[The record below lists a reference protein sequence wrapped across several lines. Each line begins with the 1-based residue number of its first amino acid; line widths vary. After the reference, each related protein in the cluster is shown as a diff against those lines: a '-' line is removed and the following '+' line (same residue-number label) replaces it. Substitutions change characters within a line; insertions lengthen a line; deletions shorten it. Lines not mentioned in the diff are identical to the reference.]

1 MTRAELLDRIWART
15 LKSMKGY
22 TERADIERALDA
34 LCEIVRE
41 ELERGGTVWLRP
53 LGCFR
58 VRQRPARMGR
68 NPRTGEAAAIGERRR
83 IVFLPSLN
91 LKKAVGKH
99 VSRT

>member
-22 TERADIERALDA
+22 TERVDIERALDA
-34 LCEIVRE
+34 LCETVRE

-58 VRQRPARMGR
+58 VRQRAARLGR
-68 NPRTGEAAAIGERRR
+68 SLRTGEVVTIGERRR

>member
-1 MTRAELLDRIWART
+1 MTRAELLDRIWARA

-34 LCEIVRE
+34 LCETVRE

-58 VRQRPARMGR
+58 VKRRHARMGR

-91 LKKAVGKH
+91 LKKAVGKA
-99 VSRT
+99 

>member
-1 MTRAELLDRIWART
+1 MTEGSLIDLVLKKARQKGMKTLTRAEAGHVLN
-15 LKSMKGY
+15 
-22 TERADIERALDA
+22 ALR
-34 LCEIVRE
+34 ETMRE
-41 ELERGGTVWLRP
+41 ELAQGGTVWLRP

-58 VRQRPARMGR
+58 VRQRAARPGR
-68 NPRTGEAAAIGERRR
+68 NLRTGEVVTIGERRR